1 MEAHDMSGSPKD
13 DSACHS
19 SPYDDLAQIYDHF
32 QRDID
37 PVQWAAYLDALV
49 RRYGPQKGD
58 GQEGRLLLCDLGCG
72 TASVSIEMFKL
83 GYETIG
89 IDESMLML
97 DKAREKSAA
106 IEADILFLCQDI
118 TQFELFGTVDVFV
131 CLLDTV
137 NHLTTKSEF
146 QQMLS
151 LFKNY
156 LNPGGLFIFDTATP
170 HHLKK
175 TLGNHFFYTVDE
187 DYAVLWKNSFSS
199 RTQISTSD
207 LTLFRESENDL
218 YHRFEGQIEERVYTE
233 EEIRECLEQ
242 AGLKL
247 LAKYGELT
255 FDPPCENETREF
267 YIAARPKD
275 DLYYGQK

>member
-1 MEAHDMSGSPKD
+1 MPD
-13 DSACHS
+13 
-19 SPYDDLAQIYDHF
+19 SPYDDLAEIYDHF

-37 PVQWAAYLDALV
+37 PAAWADYLDELI
-49 RRYGPQKGD
+49 RRFGPQQGD
-58 GQEGRLLLCDLGCG
+58 GKDGRLLLCDLGCG
-72 TASVSIEMFKL
+72 TASVSIEMNRR
-83 GYETIG
+83 GYDVIG

-97 DKAREKSAA
+97 DKAREKSA
-106 IEADILFLCQDI
+106 EAGIDILFLCQDI
-118 TQFELFGTVDVFV
+118 TKFELFGTVDVFI

-137 NHLTTKSEF
+137 NHLTEKKQL

-187 DYAVLWKNSFSS
+187 DYALLWENSFSA

-207 LTLFRESENDL
+207 LTLFRAGENDL
-218 YHRFEGQIEERVYTE
+218 YHRFEGQIRERVYTK
-233 EEIRECLEQ
+233 EEITECLEQ
-242 AGLKL
+242 AGMKL
-247 LAKYGELT
+247 LAKYGELSFCT
-255 FDPPCENETREF
+255 ADENGTREF
-267 YIAARPKD
+267 YIAERPETD
-275 DLYYGQK
+275 IYFAEH